1 MSSSQIYIKYNINE
15 NEYNKELQEIMKNL
29 NVYNSEISEM
39 FKKSKKA
46 KTKAKAK
53 GSVGN
58 IIIKY
63 GKEQNAPLLN
73 FKGCKVM
80 KKEYIDSNDDNIFV
94 IALLIL
100 DNNNEPLLTKELKIL
115 KTIDIDDIK
124 SKFLEKINGTS
135 LIIKIKDFLS
145 KINDLNDITN
155 IGSADFEQKFNKLD
169 KSEIDDLKIQYKEQY
184 NILKQEYT
192 NLVSGLYAYD
202 KVGKKLLDDYN
213 IEYNL
218 LRHLETYIEQELN
231 NNIDED
237 YIKFQNENNTPQK
250 KDMLSNRRKESDNK
264 INSYNYFQKKK
275 NLQNYYDN
283 TEFILDTKKYEV
295 VITKHKEYKNEM
307 TCSEPTKLEKKEY
320 KQEIILKNVGKY
332 DKNFM
337 KEEELYNKD
346 EDNIEILLISNDM
359 KASEPGLIPPEI
371 INESSLEENKFQI
384 LKTYSDWRK
393 KLCADYIFEIMDSR
407 GTYILPILIDNNYF
421 ASFSHFY
428 YFSKFKNRS
437 DKEGP
442 LKEQYNRFADSLVL
456 SGLNSR
462 RFGEKNG
469 YKSLEEIQSK
479 ITSFG
484 FTYNDTED
492 ETYIVIKGL
501 FAKFYQNDELQ
512 DILKNTLDS
521 MLIINTND
529 KNTYKIDYN
538 LMIVRYLLN
547 NLENNKDNILKFYPN
562 YDSDAVKFNK
572 LKLKCEK
579 ERESDNNKLFYSS
592 PFSRIKFDSYSIYE
606 NETSNTVTPDEIENK
621 STSVDKTTSINKPR
635 DIPTTSL
642 NKPISKPI
650 DGDKSTDIN
659 ESNSLNENLTLLETL
674 LESQG
679 LEVVHQPDTGDCLFF
694 SLNEGIIKNKIP
706 NYENL
711 QGDLKFY
718 IIDPRKTEEKKFRY
732 NFQELKT
739 EIINKLKANFYQN
752 GDSGE
757 QRTIFKDGEEE
768 LEVLIGS
775 TIGEKDYKSM
785 DKYFKK
791 FSKDRFWGDQNVIN
805 GVSALYNINII
816 VYSIFGEPTETLAID
831 SRKQL
836 PYGEKKNSEDKNLP
850 ALMLGFIPEP
860 GHWVLLKKKGEP
872 QKGGNNNLEDL
883 EDKLWEKRKYFI
895 IEIENDNKLYN
906 IASLVTKNFDKDIRI
921 EPEALY
927 NSENGLLIYNDSPLW
942 DKLVDKTNNYFL
954 KNNKNYKK
962 NSDILVKYYFI
973 NAINNDVHDPKDNM
987 KNIGK
992 LKLTKENGNS
1002 LSKIVYNN

>member
-1 MSSSQIYIKYNINE
+1 MSSSQIQIKYNITE

-29 NVYNSEISEM
+29 NVYNNEISEI
-39 FKKSKKA
+39 FRKSA
-46 KTKAKAK
+46 KAKAK
-53 GSVGN
+53 AKASVGN
-58 IIIKY
+58 IVIKY
-63 GKEQNAPLLN
+63 GNKQDSPFLN

-80 KKEYIDSNDDNIFV
+80 KKEYIDFDDDNIFV

-100 DNNNEPLLTKELKIL
+100 DNNNDLLLTKELKIL
-115 KTIDIDDIK
+115 KTIDIDEIK
-124 SKFLEKINGTS
+124 SKFLEKINNTS
-135 LIIKIKDFLS
+135 LIIKIKDLLS
-145 KINDLNDITN
+145 KINELNDISYN
-155 IGSADFEQKFNKLD
+155 NSMEFEQKFNKLN

-192 NLVSGLYAYD
+192 NLVSGLYAYE
-202 KVGKKLLDDYN
+202 KLGKNLLNDYN
-213 IEYNL
+213 KEYNL
-218 LRHLETYIEQELN
+218 LRQLDTYIEQELN
-231 NNIDED
+231 NSIDED
-237 YIKFQNENNTPQK
+237 YIKFQNEHNTPHK
-250 KDMLSNRRKESDNK
+250 TDMFANGREESYK

-275 NLQNYYDN
+275 NLKNYYDN
-283 TEFILDTKKYEV
+283 TESILDTKKYEV
-295 VITKHKEYKNEM
+295 VITKYKEYKNEI
-307 TCSEPTKLEKKEY
+307 TCSEPTKVQKKEY
-320 KQEIILKNVGKY
+320 KQEIILKNIGKY
-332 DKNFM
+332 DKNFI
-337 KEEELYNKD
+337 KEEEIYNKD
-346 EDNIEILLISNDM
+346 EENIEILLISRDM
-359 KASEPGLIPPEI
+359 KSSEPGLIPPEK

-393 KLCADYIFEIMDSR
+393 KLCADYIFEIIDSR

-428 YFSKFKNRS
+428 YFSKFKNRI
-437 DKEGP
+437 DKEGA

-462 RFGEKNG
+462 RYGEKNG

-479 ITSFG
+479 INSLG
-484 FTYNDTED
+484 LTYSDTED
-492 ETYIVIKGL
+492 ESNIVLKGL

-512 DILKNTLDS
+512 DILKNTIDS

-529 KNTYKIDYN
+529 INTYKIDYN
-538 LMIVRYLLN
+538 LMIIRYLLN

-562 YDSDAVKFNK
+562 YSSDGIKINK

-579 ERESDNNKLFYSS
+579 ERELDNNKLFYST
-592 PFSRIKFDSYSIYE
+592 PFSRIKFDSYSIYDY
-606 NETSNTVTPDEIENK
+606 ETSYTMTPDEIENK
-621 STSVDKTTSINKPR
+621 STSLDKKTSISK
-635 DIPTTSL
+635 PTTSV
-642 NKPISKPI
+642 NKPVSKPT
-650 DGDKSTDIN
+650 DEDKLVDKDKSTDIF
-659 ESNSLNENLTLLETL
+659 NSFNENLSILEKTLD
-674 LESQG
+674 SQG
-679 LEVVHQPDTGDCLFF
+679 LEIIHQPDTGDCLFF
-694 SLNEGIIKNKIP
+694 SINEGIIKNKIP

-711 QGDLKFY
+711 NKGELKTY
-718 IIDPRKTEEKKFRY
+718 IVDPRKSEDKRFRY
-732 NFQELKT
+732 NFKTLKT

-752 GDSGE
+752 GVSGE
-757 QRTIFKDGEEE
+757 QRNEFKKGEEQ
-768 LEVLIGS
+768 LEIIISSVIGPN
-775 TIGEKDYKSM
+775 DCKSI
-785 DKYFKK
+785 DDYFKK
-791 FSKDRFWGDQNVIN
+791 FSKDGYWGDQNVIY

-816 VYSIFGEPTETLAID
+816 VYSIFGEPIETLAID

-836 PYGEKKNSEDKNLP
+836 PYGEEKNSQHKNLP
-850 ALMLGFIPEP
+850 ALMLGFIPVP
-860 GHWVLLKKKGEP
+860 GHYVLLKKKDET

-906 IASLVTKNFDKDIRI
+906 VASLVTKNYDKDIRI

-942 DKLVDKTNNYFL
+942 NKLVDKTNNYFL

-973 NAINNDVHDPKDNM
+973 NAINNDVHDPKNNM

-992 LKLTKENGNS
+992 LKLTKENKNS